1 MRLEKLGVNK
11 NRIYCT
17 IDCDKGLKVQKLF
30 LVGILKVNNVLYI
43 SDETQFPPPSSKRK
57 VLSVNDSRISSP
69 YSRSPETVASHM
81 DPWKLLGDQF
91 RALGDHGDTYFYYLT
106 RSVEFTADV
115 DGRELQSSKED
126 IYEWMNFGSLSF
138 QEKVEAGIVD
148 NIIELWT
155 RGYFFSGI
163 SAVTSTRLLTD
174 FYNKTGENYFLIRF
188 SMARKPFFDLEGIY
202 TDQGNEPA
210 LYKTLIMYDTD
221 PATKKPVF
229 WIDTINDSKIS
240 KSFSLLNILSYV
252 TGRTRWRPLSTD
264 FYDKSGLPMNL
275 ISSNLHQHI
284 PNPTSIGVSPYP
296 IGSTQPMTIP
306 SGIYHPTN
314 TPIQPNANG
323 KMESLGQ
330 W

>member
-30 LVGILKVNNVLYI
+30 LIGILKINNKLYI

-57 VLSVNDSRISSP
+57 VQSEQRSSSP
-69 YSRSPETVASHM
+69 YSRSPEAPLSPSPTDA
-81 DPWKLLGDQF
+81 WKLLSDQF
-91 RALGDHGDTYFYYLT
+91 RSLGEHGEMYLYYLT

-126 IYEWMNFGSLSF
+126 IYEWLNFGTLSL
-138 QEKVEAGIVD
+138 QDKVAIGIVD

-155 RGYFFSGI
+155 RGLFFSGI
-163 SAVTSTRLLTD
+163 SSVTSTRLLTD
-174 FYNKTGENYFLIRF
+174 VYNKTGENYFLIRF

-202 TDQGNEPA
+202 TDQGNEPV

-221 PATKKPVF
+221 PVSKKPVF
-229 WIDTINDSKIS
+229 WVDTQNDSKVS
-240 KSFSLLNILSYV
+240 KSFSLVNIISYV
-252 TGRTRWRPLSTD
+252 TNRTRWRPLSTD
-264 FYDKSGLPMNL
+264 FYDRSGLPMTSLNSNNNGHL
-275 ISSNLHQHI
+275 GGPGSNFNGISSYSVNNNQPIIVPQSLYT
-284 PNPTSIGVSPYP
+284 PNPSI
-296 IGSTQPMTIP
+296 
-306 SGIYHPTN
+306 
-314 TPIQPNANG
+314 TPNKLEMP
-323 KMESLGQ
+323 